1 MPLVDAAMRGSVGP
15 YALQAAIA
23 AEHCRARTA
32 AETNWTE
39 ILRLYTLLEQVVPSP
54 IISLNRAVAVAMADG
69 PSAGLAFT
77 LEVYDRVTNGRD
89 GYPRAVFWQ
98 DVIGLSA

>member
-1 MPLVDAAMRGSVGP
+1 MGQNFCAF
-15 YALQAAIA
+15 
-23 AEHCRARTA
+23 
-32 AETNWTE
+32 
-39 ILRLYTLLEQVVPSP
+39 
-54 IISLNRAVAVAMADG
+54 
-69 PSAGLAFT
+69 AFT